1 MITPAQHAEIRRLY
15 YAEHWRVGTIATQ
28 LGVHH
33 ETVAAALNRASVL
46 TRGGRCRATT
56 LDPYL
61 PFVRDTLAQ
70 YPRLRATRL
79 HEMLR
84 QRGYPGS
91 AVQVRRAVRT
101 LRPAPASEAYLRL
114 ATLPGEVAQADWG
127 SFGTIRIGRGV
138 RALSAFVLVLGY
150 SRALHAVFTLDQ
162 TLESFLRGH
171 VEAFQTLGG
180 CARTIQYD
188 NLKTAVLDRQG
199 RAIHFHPR
207 LLELAGHYHFAPRP
221 CAPARA
227 NEKGKVERQIQYLR
241 HAFFAARPFRDLDDL
256 HAQFVQWRDTVA
268 HQRRHPDQRDQTVAQ
283 ALAEEQR
290 VLLPLPAH
298 PFETTL
304 VRPVRTGTQPYLVFD
319 RNRYSV
325 PHTHVRRPV
334 TLLADATTVRVVDG
348 PTELARHARSYDSGA
363 VVEEPAH
370 VAALTAAKHAA
381 RPITT
386 RARLCQAV
394 PALDRLFTQWAT
406 HGDAGVSQLRRLVAL
421 LDDHGAS
428 ALAAAVAEA
437 LTREAPSAGTI
448 AHLLELQRRRRGLR
462 PAVPLVLPAHPGVHD
477 LTVQPHALE
486 TYDALS
492 PDTAPDPEHAA
503 APPRPDPHGDGSE

>member
-1 MITPAQHAEIRRLY
+1 MITPEQHAEIRRLY
-15 YAEHWRVGTIATQ
+15 YAEHWTVGTIAAQ

-33 ETVAAALNRASVL
+33 ETVAAAINRASVL
-46 TRGGRCRATT
+46 TRGGRCRATA

-61 PFVRDTLAQ
+61 PLLRDTLAQ

-79 HEMLR
+79 HEMVR
-84 QRGYPGS
+84 QRGYAGS
-91 AVQVRRAVRT
+91 AVQVRRAVRR

-114 ATLPGEVAQADWG
+114 TTLPGEVAQVDWG
-127 SFGTIRIGRGV
+127 SFGTIRIGRGT
-138 RALSAFVLVLGY
+138 RPLSAFVLVLGY
-150 SRALHAVFTLDQ
+150 SRAVHAVFTLDQ

-171 VEAFQTLGG
+171 VEACDALGG
-180 CARTIQYD
+180 CARTLIYD
-188 NLKTAVLDRQG
+188 NLKSAVLDRQG
-199 RAIHFHPR
+199 SAVHFHPR

-256 HAQFVQWRDTVA
+256 RAQFVAWRDTVA
-268 HQRRHPDQRDQTVAQ
+268 HQRRHPEQRDQTVAQ
-283 ALAEEQR
+283 VFAAEQR

-304 VRPVRTGTQPYLVFD
+304 VRPVRTGKQPYVSFD
-319 RNRYSV
+319 RNRYSL
-325 PHTHVRRPV
+325 PHTLVQRPV

-348 PTELARHARSYDSGA
+348 PTEVARHMRSYDTGA
-363 VVEEPAH
+363 VVEDPAH

-381 RPITT
+381 RPVTT
-386 RARLCQAV
+386 RQRLRQAV
-394 PALDRLFTQWAT
+394 PGIDRLFDQWAI
-406 HGDAGVSQLRRLVAL
+406 HGDAGVSQLRRLLDL
-421 LDDHGAS
+421 LDDYGGA
-428 ALAAAVAEA
+428 ALAAAVDEA

-448 AHLLELQRRRRGLR
+448 AHLLDHQRRRRGLR
-462 PAVPLVLPAHPGVHD
+462 PVVPLVLPHHPGVQD

-492 PDTAPDPEHAA
+492 PDPTRDPE
-503 APPRPDPHGDGSE
+503 

>member
-1 MITPAQHAEIRRLY
+1 MITPEQHAEIRRLY
-15 YAEHWRVGTIATQ
+15 YAEHWTVGTIAAQ

-46 TRGGRCRATT
+46 TRGGRCRPTA

-61 PFVRDTLAQ
+61 PFLRDTLAQ
-70 YPRLRATRL
+70 YPRLRSTRL
-79 HEMLR
+79 HEMVR
-84 QRGYPGS
+84 RRGYPGS
-91 AVQVRRAVRT
+91 AVQVRRVVRR
-101 LRPAPASEAYLRL
+101 LRPAPPSEAYLRL
-114 ATLPGEVAQADWG
+114 TTLPGEVAQVDWG
-127 SFGTIRIGRGV
+127 SFGTIRIGRGT
-138 RALSAFVLVLGY
+138 RPLSAFVLVLGY

-171 VEAFQTLGG
+171 VEAVDAMGG
-180 CARTIQYD
+180 CARTLMYD

-199 RAIHFHPR
+199 SAVHFHPR

-256 HAQFVQWRDTVA
+256 RAQFVQWRDTVA

-283 ALAEEQR
+283 VFAEEQR
-290 VLLPLPAH
+290 VLLPRPAH

-304 VRPVRTGTQPYLVFD
+304 VRPVRPGKQPYVSFD

-325 PHTHVRRPV
+325 PHTLGQRPV
-334 TLLADATTVRVVDG
+334 TLLADATLVRVVDG
-348 PTELARHARSYDSGA
+348 STDVARHVRSYDTGV
-363 VVEEPAH
+363 VVEDPTH
-370 VAALTAAKHAA
+370 VAALVAAKVAA
-381 RPITT
+381 RPVT
-386 RARLCQAV
+386 ARERLRQAV
-394 PALDRLFTQWAT
+394 PSLDRLFDQWAT
-406 HGDAGVSQLRRLVAL
+406 HGDAGVSQLRRLLDL
-421 LDDHGAS
+421 LDDYGAPALTTAVDE
-428 ALAAAVAEA
+428 ALA
-437 LTREAPSAGTI
+437 REAPSAGTI
-448 AHLLELQRRRRGLR
+448 AHLLDQQRRRRGLQ
-462 PAVPLVLPAHPGVHD
+462 PVVPLVLPNHPGVQD

-492 PDTAPDPEHAA
+492 PDPTRDPE
-503 APPRPDPHGDGSE
+503 